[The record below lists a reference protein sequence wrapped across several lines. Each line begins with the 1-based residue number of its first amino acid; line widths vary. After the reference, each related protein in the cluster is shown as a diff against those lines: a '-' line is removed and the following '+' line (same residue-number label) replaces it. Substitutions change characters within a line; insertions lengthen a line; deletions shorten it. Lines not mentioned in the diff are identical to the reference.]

1 MSEFPDIPPPVP
13 FDALVEAAERQRR
26 TEKRDERDE
35 RDARDARTRELC
47 ARIMPTL
54 DSQDARDF
62 LNALAFMGTLVK
74 KKTV

>member
-1 MSEFPDIPPPVP
+1 MSEFPDVPPPVP

-26 TEKRDERDE
+26 ADKRDA

-47 ARIMPTL
+47 AQITPTL

-62 LNALAFMGTLVK
+62 LNALAFMGTLGR
-74 KKTV
+74 